1 MNKTKFYR
9 RRYLLDKLIKNL
21 GIIAISIPALFLLFL
36 ISSLLVSA
44 SGAFTS
50 YMIKVNLPMNHI
62 TTEEEA
68 NKYLANYIYPAQN
81 PLYFFSISAQEQI
94 VNDKLTEDAW
104 LPASSI
110 LSDILSKNRAID
122 NVPIESQKIIQ
133 QWQSSNLIKKEL
145 NLSFFTGKESREAEL
160 AGILT
165 SFIGSIY
172 TILLCILFA
181 LPVSIC
187 TAIYLEEFAPKNILT
202 TLIEININ
210 NLAAVPSIVFG
221 LLGLSVLINIIGLP
235 RSAPITAGLTLAMMI
250 LPILVITTR
259 QALKSVPS
267 NVKQAALALGAT
279 KMQVILHHTLPLS
292 LPGIATGVILGI
304 ARAIGETAPLILI
317 GMVAFIVDI
326 PHNIFEPATAL
337 PVQIYLWSSSPE
349 SAFQAKTAAAI
360 LFLLTLLILINMVA
374 VYIRKKY
381 ENRW

>member
-1 MNKTKFYR
+1 MNSEKFYKKR
-9 RRYLLDKLIKNL
+9 HTLDKLVKNL
-21 GIIAISIPALFLLFL
+21 GIIAIAIPTLFLIFL
-36 ISSLLVSA
+36 ISSLLITA
-44 SGAFTS
+44 SSAFTS
-50 YMIKVNLPMNHI
+50 YLIKVDLPTNYI
-62 TTEEEA
+62 KTEAEA
-68 NKYLANYIYPAQN
+68 NQYLANYIKPAKN
-81 PLYFFSISAQEQI
+81 PLSFFSISAQENI
-94 VNDKLTEDAW
+94 VKYKLNGETW
-104 LPASSI
+104 LPASSH
-110 LSDILSKNRAID
+110 LSDVLSKNMNID
-122 NVPIESQKIIQ
+122 HLPLDSKKMIED
-133 QWQSSNLIKKEL
+133 WQSNNLIKKEF
-145 NLSFFTGKESREAEL
+145 NFSFFTGKESREPEL

-165 SFIGSIY
+165 SLVGSIY
-172 TILLCILFA
+172 TILLCILIA

-187 TAIYLEEFAPKNILT
+187 TAIFLEEFAPKNILT

-221 LLGLSVLINIIGLP
+221 LLGLSILINIVGLP
-235 RSAPITAGLTLAMMI
+235 RSAPITAGITLAMMI

-259 QALKSVPS
+259 QALRSVPI

-292 LPGIATGVILGI
+292 LPGIATGVILSV

-326 PHNIFEPATAL
+326 PHNIFDPATAL

-349 SAFQAKTAAAI
+349 HAFQAKTAAAI
-360 LFLLTLLILINMVA
+360 LFLLTLLIVINMVA

>member
-1 MNKTKFYR
+1 MNKEKFYKK
-9 RRYLLDKLIKNL
+9 RYLLDKLVKNL
-21 GIIAISIPALFLLFL
+21 GVVAIAIPALFLLFL
-36 ISSLLVSA
+36 IGSLLISA

-50 YMIKVNLPMNHI
+50 YMVKVELPKAPI
-62 TTEEEA
+62 TSEHNA
-68 NKYLANYIYPAQN
+68 NKYLANYIYPAKN
-81 PLYFFSISAQEQI
+81 PLNFFSISAQEQI
-94 VNDKLTEDAW
+94 VKDKLTGETW
-104 LPASSI
+104 LPASS
-110 LSDILSKNRAID
+110 LLGSILSKSTDID
-122 NVPIESQKIIQ
+122 NLPEASREIIQ
-133 QWQSSNLIKKEL
+133 KWQSDNLIKKEL
-145 NLSFFTGKESREAEL
+145 NLSFFTGKESREAET
-160 AGILT
+160 AGITT
-165 SFIGSIY
+165 SLVGTIL

-181 LPVSIC
+181 LPISIC
-187 TAIYLEEFAPKNILT
+187 TAIYLEEFAPKNSLT

-221 LLGLSVLINIIGLP
+221 LLGLSILINIFGLP

-292 LPGIATGVILGI
+292 LPGIATGVILSI

-349 SAFQAKTAAAI
+349 YAFQAKTAAAI
-360 LFLLTLLILINMVA
+360 LFLLTILILINMVA